1 MSSPLSLYLIIAL
14 APLAGAI
21 LAGLFGTG
29 FLGRQV
35 SRRGSHLITITLVAV
50 SAIGSMIVLRDVLNG
65 QTFDGR
71 SIPGALSV
79 RPNLK
84 LVF

>member
-1 MSSPLSLYLIIAL
+1 MSSSLSLYLIIAL

-35 SRRGSHLITITLVAV
+35 SRRGSHLLTISLVAV
-50 SAIGSMIVLRDVLNG
+50 SASSG
-65 QTFDGR
+65 
-71 SIPGALSV
+71 

-84 LVF
+84 SVS